1 MERKKNFFDKIGRFI
16 PGYKGYTIR
25 EEKRNTDKKL
35 RDILSSK
42 IANSEKEII
51 SSQQHLISKKELKS
65 CEEWELVRKSLN
77 TLQSKIKFAP
87 YGESSFFS
95 ENQLKETELDQ
106 IHELDLSISES
117 IDQLYSTIEN
127 QNRSFSSPDVNHLI
141 KNIEN
146 MIQGRSQFI
155 QTFK

>member
-1 MERKKNFFDKIGRFI
+1 MERKRNFFDKIGRLI

-35 RDILSSK
+35 RDILASK

-51 SSQQHLISKKELKS
+51 SRQQNLISKKELKS

-95 ENQLKETELDQ
+95 ENQLKEIELDQ

-117 IDQLYSTIEN
+117 IDQLCSTIEN
-127 QNRSFSSPDVNHLI
+127 QIRSFSSPEVNHLI

-146 MIQGRSQFI
+146 MIQGRSEFI